1 MGHRSRSGSV
11 SSPRS
16 VPQGTS
22 QMENDMRKLFGAIVI
37 SAAALGAASAFAEN
51 VVWEHRAELHRL
63 WDSSQA
69 RAAGPGDLLERIFS
83 QIEFRV
89 VNPGTAE
96 AGSNYGHDLRSDTR
110 YGNGAWSGN
119 YRGGRVHE
127 PAGH

>member
-1 MGHRSRSGSV
+1 MTESTPEMELRLDIARSEV
-11 SSPRS
+11 
-16 VPQGTS
+16 
-22 QMENDMRKLFGAIVI
+22 
-37 SAAALGAASAFAEN
+37 
-51 VVWEHRAELHRL
+51 
-63 WDSSQA
+63 A
-69 RAAGPGDLLERIFS
+69 RVHEF
-83 QIEFRV
+83 EFRV